1 MLAGLK
7 IINEAHFDSTWITKV
22 DYKDDYEINNYE
34 INNEQKYN
42 ENENEQIEY
51 DGMDANELANIL
63 DEQII
68 PPTECEGPIIN
79 PQTEHD
85 YKTNKN

>member
-1 MLAGLK
+1 
-7 IINEAHFDSTWITKV
+7 
-22 DYKDDYEINNYE
+22 
-34 INNEQKYN
+34 
-42 ENENEQIEY
+42 
-51 DGMDANELANIL
+51 MDANELANIL